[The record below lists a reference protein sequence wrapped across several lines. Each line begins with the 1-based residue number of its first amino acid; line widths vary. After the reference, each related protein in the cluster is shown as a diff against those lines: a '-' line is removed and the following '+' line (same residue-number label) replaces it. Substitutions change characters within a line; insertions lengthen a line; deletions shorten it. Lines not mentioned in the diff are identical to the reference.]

1 MSQQRQ
7 NVSGLLLFDKPKG
20 LTSNQALQDVKHLLN
35 AKKAGH
41 TGSLD
46 PLATGLLPLCF
57 GEATKLSSFLLD
69 FDKTYQ
75 ATFKLGQTT
84 DTYDSDGEITQ
95 TRQVNVSREDVH
107 DAVQNFIG
115 VLDQIPPMYSALKKD
130 GKPLYE
136 LARQGVEVKRDPRR
150 VSLYE
155 FKLLNFDSDELDIFV
170 KCSSGFYVRSLA
182 YDLGEVLGCGAH
194 VSHLRRLNTSNLSVD
209 QAITINQLRAMPDS
223 GSRQKLLQPADQIL
237 NHLDNVELTFHQ
249 VERLFQGQSIIQSG
263 LPSKGLV
270 RLYLQS
276 GRQFVG
282 IGLIIQGQS
291 IKPKRLVNPQS
302 LNLNS

>member
-69 FDKTYQ
+69 SDKTYQ

-84 DTYDSDGEITQ
+84 DTYDSDGKITQ

-107 DAVQNFIG
+107 DAVQNFVG

-136 LARQGVEVKRDPRR
+136 LARQGVEIKRNPRR

-155 FKLLNFDSDELDIFV
+155 FKLLNFDSDELDIFL

-209 QAITINQLRAMPDS
+209 QAVTINQLRAMPDS
-223 GSRQKLLQPADQIL
+223 GSRQRLLHPADQIL
-237 NHLDNVELTFHQ
+237 NHLDSVELTFHQ